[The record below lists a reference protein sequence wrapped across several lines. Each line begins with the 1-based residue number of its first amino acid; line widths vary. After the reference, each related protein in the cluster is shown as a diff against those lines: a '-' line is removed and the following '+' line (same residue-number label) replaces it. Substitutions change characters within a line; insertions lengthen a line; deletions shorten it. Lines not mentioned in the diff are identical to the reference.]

1 MNTVRLLLQPTPT
14 PSTGGSPGE
23 SSVPS
28 FNHLSTGILV
38 FLLVVAATLIA
49 GTLVAVMLDRSRTD
63 GSTGRR
69 SAPMTR
75 SMLAV
80 LLVGTLLLVAL
91 GSLGVDDTNTRNL
104 LLGGIVATS
113 GAAVAFYFS
122 SRNADTAREDLMNA
136 TLGTQTVEVPKFTD
150 MKLGA
155 ATDLAAKRGLVLIVD
170 PAAGTTDDWT
180 ITAQDVR
187 EGVRVQRSTQVGVT
201 ATAPAT

>member
-1 MNTVRLLLQPTPT
+1 MNTVRLLLQPTRT

-28 FNHLSTGILV
+28 VNHLSTGILV

-80 LLVGTLLLVAL
+80 LLVGTLSQPVARP
-91 GSLGVDDTNTRNL
+91 SPS
-104 LLGGIVATS
+104 TS
-113 GAAVAFYFS
+113 
-122 SRNADTAREDLMNA
+122 
-136 TLGTQTVEVPKFTD
+136 P
-150 MKLGA
+150 
-155 ATDLAAKRGLVLIVD
+155 
-170 PAAGTTDDWT
+170 PAMRTPHERT
-180 ITAQDVR
+180 
-187 EGVRVQRSTQVGVT
+187 
-201 ATAPAT
+201 

>member
-1 MNTVRLLLQPTPT
+1 
-14 PSTGGSPGE
+14 
-23 SSVPS
+23 
-28 FNHLSTGILV
+28 
-38 FLLVVAATLIA
+38 
-49 GTLVAVMLDRSRTD
+49 
-63 GSTGRR
+63 
-69 SAPMTR
+69 
-75 SMLAV
+75 
-80 LLVGTLLLVAL
+80 
-91 GSLGVDDTNTRNL
+91 
-104 LLGGIVATS
+104 
-113 GAAVAFYFS
+113 
-122 SRNADTAREDLMNA
+122 MNA